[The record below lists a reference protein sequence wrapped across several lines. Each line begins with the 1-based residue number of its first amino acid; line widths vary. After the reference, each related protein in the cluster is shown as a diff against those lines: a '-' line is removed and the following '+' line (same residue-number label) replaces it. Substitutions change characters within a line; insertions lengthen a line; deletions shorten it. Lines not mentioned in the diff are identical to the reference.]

1 MLSPSL
7 ALSDLKFAV
16 RHMGLRASIDDL
28 TENGVVL
35 AAAQPSVEPVTDAP
49 VPSHAGAIPLRLQA
63 GRDQAP
69 PLSPDRAKSS
79 RSRSGST
86 HAWPSSCGS
95 YAFAARRVA
104 RPA

>member
-1 MLSPSL
+1 MRLGIDGMPGPTVPFARDAPLRLGLDGFYGEQKAKEVLHDGSIRTKRVTISL
-7 ALSDLKFAV
+7 
-16 RHMGLRASIDDL
+16 R
-28 TENGVVL
+28 
-35 AAAQPSVEPVTDAP
+35 TDAP

-86 HAWPSSCGS
+86 HAWPS
-95 YAFAARRVA
+95 
-104 RPA
+104 